1 MQYKHITKRFITL
14 ALTSSMI
21 VSSLALTGCSKKVSF
36 TGEKPSFNGF
46 QEVSQEEYLNFSNAG
61 EVVYLVNVNDIL
73 SALPDEKNYDL
84 GLYVNEYGNA
94 VIVPEDKMDDYNLN
108 CILRNCQKDNKGR
121 IFVDTIDSNN
131 VAFDSSCSIDR
142 VPGYRFVDL
151 DGNNYDV
158 LKITIVKANKT
169 INDSGEFNVVLTANN
184 NGGEDGF
191 SYVKK
196 ELKQSK

>member
-1 MQYKHITKRFITL
+1 MANTKRFITL

-36 TGEKPSFNGF
+36 MGEKTSFNGF
-46 QEVSQEEYLNFSNAG
+46 QEVSQEEYLNISNAG

-131 VAFDSSCSIDR
+131 VAFDSSFSIDR

-158 LKITIVKANKT
+158 LKITIAKANKT
-169 INDSGEFNVVLTANN
+169 LDNSGEFNVVLTSNN
-184 NGGEDGF
+184 HGGEDGF
-191 SYVKK
+191 AYVKK
-196 ELKQSK
+196 EFGQTK